1 MLNSITN
8 IYILL
13 LLLIILIIWFIYSFD
28 YNVPDIDVVYTW
40 YNSNDY
46 SASRTRMYYSN
57 NPYIEDKRF
66 TDIGEL
72 RYSIDSVKKYIPWVR
87 KIWVAIADDQE
98 VPLWLKNDKTIN
110 IVRHSEFFPSTQ
122 VRPTYNSVA
131 IESSL
136 HRIKGLSERFIY
148 FNDDTFI
155 GKPLKPSHF
164 YTKSGK
170 PKVWLSPIEYDKLKE
185 LKKPSKHNLMELNAF
200 NQVMDIRPDST
211 RKLKRM
217 KHQVKA
223 LTKSIMKKFEESVN
237 LESTRSSR
245 FRDNLSINTI
255 LGASTLCLI
264 DNECVETRIPS
275 SLYINLN
282 TNYDVEKLKNKIKK
296 VHLYCLNDSTPKD
309 IELLDSLK

>member
-1 MLNSITN
+1 MIKLPIFMM
-8 IYILL
+8 
-13 LLLIILIIWFIYSFD
+13 LIIILVLFVIYNLD
-28 YNVPDIDVVYTW
+28 YNVPDDIDVVYTW

-46 SASRTRMYYSN
+46 SAFRTRMYYN
-57 NPYIEDKRF
+57 INPYTEDKRF

-72 RYSIDSVKKYIPWVR
+72 KYSINSVKKYMPWVR
-87 KIWVAIADDQE
+87 KIWVAVADDQE
-98 VPLWLKNDKTIN
+98 VPQWLKNDTDVTV
-110 IVRHSEFFPSTQ
+110 VRHSEFFHPNQ

-136 HRIKGLSERFIY
+136 HRINGLSEKFIY

-155 GKPLKPSHF
+155 GKPMKPSHF
-164 YTKSGK
+164 YTRNGR
-170 PKVWLSPIEYDKLKE
+170 PKVWLSPVDYHKIKSITNL
-185 LKKPSKHNLMELNAF
+185 SKHNIMEINAF
-200 NQVMDIRPDST
+200 NQVMDIRPNST

-223 LTKSIMKKFEESVN
+223 LTKSMMKKFEESVN

-264 DNECVETRIPS
+264 DNECVERCIPS
-275 SLYINLN
+275 SLYVNLN
-282 TNYDVEKLKNKIKK
+282 TDYDVEKLRNKIKN

-309 IELLDSLK
+309 IQLLDSLK

>member
-1 MLNSITN
+1 MRNLQIFILLLIV
-8 IYILL
+8 IYIL
-13 LLLIILIIWFIYSFD
+13 IWCIYSID
-28 YNVPDIDVVYTW
+28 YDVSDIDVVYTW

-46 SASRTRMYYSN
+46 LASKTRMYYNN
-57 NPYIEDKRF
+57 NPYEEDKRF

-72 RYSIDSVKKYIPWVR
+72 RYSIASVKKYMPWVR
-87 KIWVAIADDQE
+87 QIWVAIADDQE
-98 VPLWLKNDKTIN
+98 VPLWLKNDTNIN
-110 IVRHSEFFPSTQ
+110 IVKHSEFFPSTQ

-136 HRIKGLSERFIY
+136 HNIKGLSERFIY
-148 FNDDTFI
+148 FNDDTFV

-164 YTKSGK
+164 YTKNGK
-170 PKVWLSPIEYDKLKE
+170 PKVWLSPIEYDKLKC
-185 LKKPSKHNLMELNAF
+185 LNKPSKHNLMELNAF
-200 NQVMDIRPDST
+200 NQVMDIRPNST

-217 KHQVKA
+217 KHQAKA
-223 LTKSIMKKFEESVN
+223 LTKSMMKNFEESVN

-282 TNYDVEKLKNKIKK
+282 TDYDVEKLKNKIKK

-309 IELLDSLK
+309 MALLDSLK